1 MPGGHIE
8 ILDLT
13 KSFGE
18 VTAVDRLALEIA
30 AGEFFSLLGPSGCGK
45 TTTLR
50 MIAGFEK
57 PTSGRIVLDGA
68 DMQFTPPYK
77 RNVNTVFQSYAL
89 FPHLN
94 VYDNVAF
101 GLRRQRT
108 RRDQLRLRVGEA
120 LELVQLGA
128 LAKRK
133 PSELSGGQQQ
143 RVALARALVL
153 GPAVLLLDE
162 PLGALDAKLR
172 RQLQLELKALQQNV
186 GITFVYVT
194 HDQEEALTMS
204 NRIAVMNHGR
214 VEQVAGPREVYEEP
228 RTEFVADFLGVSNLM
243 DAVAEGRDGDA
254 CRLRV
259 GEYTL
264 YARHGDVDARGPVR
278 CVIRPERVRLRPYDD
293 GDGNLIPGMVEQV
306 VYLGDAIQLMVRLAI
321 GWTLHAK
328 IQNDGEH
335 SLNYSQGTPVKVELP
350 VGAVRVLRPAGTPS
364 GDSHDQ
370 EESTTPS
377 DGGERPATVAPA
389 SDAAIERSRHE

>member
-1 MPGGHIE
+1 M
-8 ILDLT
+8 
-13 KSFGE
+13 
-18 VTAVDRLALEIA
+18 
-30 AGEFFSLLGPSGCGK
+30 
-45 TTTLR
+45 
-50 MIAGFEK
+50 
-57 PTSGRIVLDGA
+57 
-68 DMQFTPPYK
+68 
-77 RNVNTVFQSYAL
+77 FQSYAL

-101 GLRRQRT
+101 GLRRQRC
-108 RRDQLRLRVGEA
+108 RRDELRRRVADA

-128 LAKRK
+128 LVKRK

-172 RQLQLELKALQQNV
+172 RQLQIELKALQQNV

-204 NRIAVMNHGR
+204 TRIAVMNNGR
-214 VEQVAGPREVYEEP
+214 VEQVADPREVYEEP

-259 GEYTL
+259 GDYTL
-264 YARHGDVDARGPVR
+264 HARHGDVDARGPVR
-278 CVIRPERVRLRPYDD
+278 CVIRPERVRLRPFDD
-293 GDGNLIPGMVEQV
+293 GDGNAIPGMVEQV

-335 SLNYSQGTPVKVELP
+335 SLSYSQGTPVKVELP
-350 VGAVRVLRPAGTPS
+350 VGAVRVLRPAGKPP
-364 GDSHDQ
+364 GDAHDVH
-370 EESTTPS
+370 EATTAG